1 MYKRQVQEKYK
12 QDAERFQRVMK
23 GMADCDP
30 ALFTKEDHAWLSG
43 FNRSVLQQTE
53 AGRRHLRLFDGGDGG
68 KSAPLL
74 MDGRKDT
81 VSGAIGANKINVM
94 KLERLSASRKVPI
107 LPLRA
112 YHDKPKKG
120 DGSELKADQLDAD
133 DFRGIV
139 NELLVCEGARVLFC
153 LLYTSPSPRD

>member
-1 MYKRQVQEKYK
+1 M
-12 QDAERFQRVMK
+12 MT

-139 NELLVCEGARVLFC
+139 NELLVCEGARVL
-153 LLYTSPSPRD
+153 LTQNLWVEAGLMNGALGVVKGV